1 LARFRGSAGQFP
13 PAPLLVAP
21 VYGAAGLLTN
31 YLQQSLERY
40 TATELDGALLAM
52 LSLADP
58 SADRRLAEGKSP
70 EQLAEVARTSI
81 RQFRPVLDYLASP
94 AVRIL
99 ETWSPPEAP
108 LEIRY
113 RLPHERLISPL
124 RRLSG
129 RLVAEADRVLLDF
142 QQALQTWIARGKR
155 ARDLLSGRELRQ
167 VERHG
172 DIILSGPGAAERS
185 EFLNL
190 SLRGRNRRWA
200 LGGITTVT
208 AFAFLLWGVKLY
220 VDFQYREAV
229 ATWGLPGDLYNRQAQ
244 LKDLHIAVPI
254 TNIDWLHAKL
264 RSLEVTSNS
273 PQLGLA
279 LPSSLEKLSLHLKG
293 RGDLT
298 GLPMLPGVTELDL
311 SGSTGLTSLAGIEK
325 LSNLTTLNFSHTPLN
340 SLVASTSCQISPR
353 ST

>member
-1 LARFRGSAGQFP
+1 MDRCLPARLRARLPRFRGSAGQFP

-40 TATELDGALLAM
+40 TATELDVALLAM

-129 RLVAEADRVLLDF
+129 RLVAEGDRVLLDF

-172 DIILSGPGAAERS
+172 DIIIILSGPGDAERS

-208 AFAFLLWGVKLY
+208 AFAFFFVGS
-220 VDFQYREAV
+220 EA
-229 ATWGLPGDLYNRQAQ
+229 LRRF
-244 LKDLHIAVPI
+244 PI
-254 TNIDWLHAKL
+254 
-264 RSLEVTSNS
+264 SGGGGY
-273 PQLGLA
+273 LGF
-279 LPSSLEKLSLHLKG
+279 
-293 RGDLT
+293 
-298 GLPMLPGVTELDL
+298 
-311 SGSTGLTSLAGIEK
+311 AG
-325 LSNLTTLNFSHTPLN
+325 
-340 SLVASTSCQISPR
+340 
-353 ST
+353 